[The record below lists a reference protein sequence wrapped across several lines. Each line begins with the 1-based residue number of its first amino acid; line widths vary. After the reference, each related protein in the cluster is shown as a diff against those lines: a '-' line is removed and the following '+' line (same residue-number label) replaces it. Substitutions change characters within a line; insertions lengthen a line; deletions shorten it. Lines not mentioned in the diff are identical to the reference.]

1 MLAPMKQ
8 RDRERLA
15 EALRFALEAHG
26 EQTRKGREIPYASHL
41 LQVSG
46 LVLEHGGDATLA
58 MAGVLH
64 DALEDTEHVDGAELR
79 ARFGDEVA
87 RIVENCTD
95 LLPGDRPDA
104 RSSWELRKRGYLER
118 LRAADARTRLVVVCD
133 KVHNLRSL
141 VADLR
146 AEGVETLTRFTA
158 TPAQTRW
165 YFESVRETL
174 CDGLP
179 SRLVDELDGLL
190 VVLRGFVPLPDLRA
204 R

>member
-1 MLAPMKQ
+1 MNQ
-8 RDRERLA
+8 RDRECLA
-15 EALRFALEAHG
+15 EALRFALEAHA
-26 EQTRKGREIPYASHL
+26 EQTRKGRDIPYASHL

-64 DALEDTEHVDGAELR
+64 DALEDTAHVDGAALR

-87 RIVENCTD
+87 RIVESCTD

-104 RSSWELRKRGYLER
+104 RSSWELRKRAYLER

-146 AEGVETLTRFTA
+146 AEGVETLARFTA

-165 YFESVRETL
+165 YFETVRETL

-190 VVLRGFVPLPDLRA
+190 VVLRGFIPSLPDLRA

>member
-1 MLAPMKQ
+1 MLAPMDQ

-15 EALRFALEAHG
+15 EALRFALDAHAG
-26 EQTRKGREIPYASHL
+26 QTRKGNAIPYVSHL

-64 DALEDTEHVDGAELR
+64 DALEDTKHVDGAALR

-87 RIVENCTD
+87 RIVESCTD

-104 RSSWELRKRGYLER
+104 KSGWEPRKRAYLER
-118 LRAADARTRLVVVCD
+118 LRAADVRTRLVAVCD

-146 AEGVETLTRFTA
+146 AEGVGTLARFTA
-158 TPAQTRW
+158 TPQQTRW
-165 YFESVRETL
+165 YFETVRETL

-179 SRLVDELDGLL
+179 ERLVDELDGLL
-190 VVLRGFVPLPDLRA
+190 VALRGFVR
-204 R
+204 

>member
-1 MLAPMKQ
+1 MNQ

-15 EALRFALEAHG
+15 DAFRFALDAHA
-26 EQTRKGREIPYASHL
+26 EQTRKGTDIPYASHL

-64 DALEDTEHVDGAELR
+64 DALEDSAHVDDAALR

-87 RIVENCTD
+87 RIVESCTD
-95 LLPGDRPDA
+95 LLPGDRPDKKS
-104 RSSWELRKRGYLER
+104 RWELRKRAYLER
-118 LRAADARTRLVVVCD
+118 LAKADARTRLVAVCD

-146 AEGVETLTRFTA
+146 AEGVSTLERFTA
-158 TPAQTRW
+158 APAQTRW

-179 SRLVDELDGLL
+179 ARLVDEFDGLL
-190 VVLRGFVPLPDLRA
+190 DVLRGFVPE
-204 R
+204 